1 VTWAGTTASTLA
13 ADDLARARAALEA
26 AEVSERKSAAS
37 LRTSGEAERV
47 AGQQLT
53 AATLAD
59 DRARTDQ
66 ATLSTRTAERRQWL
80 TGRSTAAEAERLAE
94 EHRRLDGLATSSRT
108 RSQEAAAV
116 RARTETVR
124 DQRRTEQQDAR
135 ATLLRVRDGFAGL
148 GAPALDADEL
158 PRAWAALAAWAGEQ
172 TDRRRAALA
181 SATADLE
188 RLDTELD
195 RGSAA
200 LAALLDEHRVE
211 RPGDALP
218 TEPTGPDAPTRWARI
233 PTLVELQLE
242 RARAATAAVV
252 QRRAAAVRLQ
262 TTIATDTETETVSRT
277 LQQLMSAKR
286 FPQWL
291 ADAALD
297 TLVADASASLL
308 QLSGGQFELT
318 HERGEFFVVDHAD
331 ADSSRSVKT
340 LSGGETFQA
349 SLALALALS
358 EQLATLAAG
367 GRTTLDSIFLD
378 EGFGTL
384 DPDALEIVAG
394 TLENLAQGNRM
405 VGVVTHVAALADR
418 VPVRFEVSRDSRTST
433 IERVG
438 P

>member
-1 VTWAGTTASTLA
+1 M
-13 ADDLARARAALEA
+13 
-26 AEVSERKSAAS
+26 
-37 LRTSGEAERV
+37 
-47 AGQQLT
+47 
-53 AATLAD
+53 
-59 DRARTDQ
+59 
-66 ATLSTRTAERRQWL
+66 
-80 TGRSTAAEAERLAE
+80 
-94 EHRRLDGLATSSRT
+94 
-108 RSQEAAAV
+108 
-116 RARTETVR
+116 
-124 DQRRTEQQDAR
+124 
-135 ATLLRVRDGFAGL
+135 
-148 GAPALDADEL
+148 
-158 PRAWAALAAWAGEQ
+158 
-172 TDRRRAALA
+172 
-181 SATADLE
+181 
-188 RLDTELD
+188 
-195 RGSAA
+195 
-200 LAALLDEHRVE
+200 
-211 RPGDALP
+211 
-218 TEPTGPDAPTRWARI
+218 ARI

-242 RARAATAAVV
+242 RARAATTSIV
-252 QRRAAAVRLQ
+252 QRRAAAERLQ
-262 TTIATDTETETVSRT
+262 TKITTDTETEQVSRQ

-297 TLVADASASLL
+297 TLVADASSSLL

-318 HERGEFFVVDHAD
+318 HDRGEFFVIDHAD
-331 ADSSRSVKT
+331 ADSRRSVKT

-405 VGVVTHVAALADR
+405 VGVVTHVAALAER
-418 VPVRFEVSRDSRTST
+418 VPIRFEVSRDSRTST